1 MRDRLFDIIEGN
13 SDLFI
18 SKLISWI
25 ILLAIL
31 VSSVAFVL
39 ESVHELHEDY
49 SKIFHWID
57 VTVVI
62 IFSLEYLSRF
72 ILVRRKLEFVRQ
84 PLNLID
90 VIAIL
95 PFYIELLIP
104 SNIDLRIV
112 RIIRL
117 VRIFRMFKIAKYSES
132 FTLTMRALKESS
144 AALIALVI
152 LMMIIMVM
160 CSSVMYFAEH
170 DAHISYCPDAPN
182 CRGDWREGPDSSKKI
197 ECSLCH
203 KPVPMPIGTASKADS
218 YRSIVS
224 TFWWCIVTMTTVG
237 YGDVV
242 PQTKIGGIIAG
253 FTMICG
259 ILCIALPTGVIATNF
274 SALYLQAIEEK
285 KKKAMEGKTAV
296 DPFKQ
301 SVDHLLKAAQEV
313 LKQSSAKNRIHC
325 PHCSKEISLS

>member
-18 SKLISWI
+18 SRFISWV
-25 ILLAIL
+25 ILLAIV

-39 ESVHELHEDY
+39 ESVHELQEHY
-49 SKIFHWID
+49 GKYFYWID

-62 IFSLEYLSRF
+62 IFTLEYVSRLL
-72 ILVRRKLEFVRQ
+72 LVRRKLEFMRQ
-84 PLNLID
+84 PLNIVDL
-90 VIAIL
+90 IAIL
-95 PFYIELLIP
+95 PFYIELLVP
-104 SNIDLRIV
+104 FHLDLRIV

-117 VRIFRMFKIAKYSES
+117 IRIFRLFKIAKYSES
-132 FTLTMRALKESS
+132 FSLTMRALKESS
-144 AALIALVI
+144 AALVALVI

-170 DAHISYCPDAPN
+170 DAHVSYCSDMPK
-182 CRGDWREGPDSSKKI
+182 CHGEWREGRDSPDKL
-197 ECSLCH
+197 ECHLCH
-203 KPVPMPIGTASKADS
+203 KPVELPVGVASKS
-218 YRSIVS
+218 VSFNSIIS

-242 PQTKIGGIIAG
+242 PQTKIGCMIAG

-274 SALYLQAIEEK
+274 SALYIQAMDEK
-285 KKKAMEGKTAV
+285 KKMVIEGKTAE
-296 DPFKQ
+296 DPFKH
-301 SVDHLLKAAQEV
+301 SVDNLLKAAQEV
-313 LKQSSAKNRIHC
+313 LKQSASKNVTHC
-325 PHCSKEISLS
+325 PHCSKEIILS